1 MQWSLLGAAAL
12 AALWM
17 LVHAVAGG
25 RECARPL
32 AQDRQLP
39 DAARETMLLC
49 WHMVTGFLGLMA
61 LFLFLGARGAAGMAL
76 AGTAMA
82 AVAAL
87 IGLLLPLLRR
97 AGYRLLPQGWL
108 FVPVAGLGAWGLWA
122 G

>member
-1 MQWSLLGAAAL
+1 MQWSFLAASLL

-39 DAARETMLLC
+39 DVVRETTLLC
-49 WHMVTGFLGLMA
+49 WHLVTGCLGLMA
-61 LFLFLGARGAAGMAL
+61 LFLFLGARGSEGLAL

-82 AVAAL
+82 AMMAAV
-87 IGLLLPLLRR
+87 GLLLPPLRR
-97 AGYRLLPQGWL
+97 AGYGLLPQGWL
-108 FVPVAGLGAWGLWA
+108 FVPVAALGAWGLW
-122 G
+122 GG